1 MKVYIIYRL
10 GDYAV
15 PQAMS
20 LNSSEAEKFM
30 KILQKHDPYIN
41 DYWIEEKTLSNKV
54 VEI

>member
-20 LNSSEAEKFM
+20 LNRNEAEKFM
-30 KILQKHDPYIN
+30 KTLQKHDRYIQ
-41 DYWIEEKTLSNKV
+41 DYWIEEKTLSNEV
-54 VEI
+54 TEI

>member
-15 PQAMS
+15 PQAIS
-20 LNSSEAEKFM
+20 LNRNEAEKFM
-30 KILQKHDPYIN
+30 KVLKKDDPYIHN
-41 DYWIEEKTLSNKV
+41 YWIEEKSLNNKV

>member
-20 LNSSEAEKFM
+20 LNHDEAKKFM
-30 KILQKHDPYIN
+30 AILQKHDPYIR
-41 DYWIEEKTLSNKV
+41 DYWIEEKILSN
-54 VEI
+54 EITEI

>member
-20 LNSSEAEKFM
+20 LNRDEAKKIYGNSSKA
-30 KILQKHDPYIN
+30 
-41 DYWIEEKTLSNKV
+41 
-54 VEI
+54 

>member
-20 LNSSEAEKFM
+20 LNYDEAKKFM
-30 KILQKHDPYIN
+30 KVLQDHDPYMHE
-41 DYWIEEKTLSNKV
+41 YWIESKTLNNGV
-54 VEI
+54 IEI

>member
-20 LNSSEAEKFM
+20 LNRDEAEKFM
-30 KILQKHDPYIN
+30 KILQKHDPYIH
-41 DYWIEEKTLSNKV
+41 DYWVEEKTLSNKV
-54 VEI
+54 TEI

>member
-10 GDYAV
+10 GDYGV

-20 LNSSEAEKFM
+20 LNRDEAEKFM
-30 KILQKHDPYIN
+30 KILQQHDPYIH

-54 VEI
+54 TEI